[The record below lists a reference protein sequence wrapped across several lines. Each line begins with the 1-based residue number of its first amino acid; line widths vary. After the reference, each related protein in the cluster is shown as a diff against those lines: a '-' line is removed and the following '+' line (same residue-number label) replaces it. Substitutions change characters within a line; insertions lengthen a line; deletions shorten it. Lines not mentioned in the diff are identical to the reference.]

1 MVEFATKKRLIMKA
15 VFFDID
21 GTLLDFFNFIP
32 QSTKDGIKALRANG
46 HKAYLCTGR
55 SRGFVVNKELL
66 SIGWDG
72 IVCSCGAHVENN
84 GKIIYQHIV
93 DPTNFNDDIE
103 WMRSIGYKPILEGP
117 TTLYFD
123 LEDFPMDN
131 KYGNRLRGDLGN
143 DIPFIRG
150 NEGKWVFNKF
160 SVDTENTSQQLGI
173 DHFAKDWDAIIHSET
188 VMEFVPK
195 GHTKATGMK
204 VVCDDLGITMADTIA
219 FGDSPND
226 LDMLREAGFSV
237 CMGNGTDD
245 AKAASDYVTTG
256 IMDDGIYNGLKYL
269 KLI

>member
-21 GTLLDFFNFIP
+21 GTLLDFFNYIP

-204 VVCDDLGITMADTIA
+204 VICDDLGITMADTIA